1 MCAKKV
7 TPKPVPFRAEI
18 GQLLQILAHSL
29 YTDREIFLR
38 ELISNASDALSRVQ
52 YLMLSEADIL
62 DPSAEL
68 AIQVFADPAAGTLI
82 VRDTGIGM
90 TRDELVTN
98 LGTIAHSGARAFLD
112 ALSEGQ
118 AAADIIGQFG
128 VGFYSV
134 FMVAEEVRVTSRSA
148 DAEETAWTWICR
160 GQDSYELVPAE
171 REERG
176 TTVWLKLKTDAA
188 EYADPQ
194 RVAAIIQRH
203 SDFVAYPIQLD
214 GRVINRQAALW
225 RRSPADVADDVA
237 DAFYREL
244 THDTEPPFTRVHL
257 HTDVPVQLY
266 ALLFIPVNLR
276 DRMLRPNADFGLQ
289 LYVRKV
295 LIEAHN
301 KDLLPHFLRFVEGV
315 VDTEDL
321 PLNLSRE
328 SVQATAVLQRIRAVL
343 TRKVLDTLSSLS
355 TKEPE
360 RYAEFWQAYG
370 PFLKEGVITDAAA
383 REKLLGLLRFA
394 SSNAAEMDGTGLTS
408 LADYCQRLPEGQSDI
423 YFVVAPDLASAA
435 TSPHGEAFRAR
446 GVELLYLVDPLDAML
461 APAVGEFEGHLLRNV
476 DDPSLAL
483 PELGT
488 PVTEAEP
495 AVPDEE
501 LAALEERVRT
511 VLAERI
517 TDVRATDRLVDSPL
531 RLVAASGAADA
542 DLDRVRRL
550 MDPDWQLS
558 PRVVE
563 LNPQHAIVR
572 DLARL
577 VAAGEREG
585 MVAAAIEQLY
595 DNALLQEGLQPNP
608 AQMVGRV
615 QALIG
620 AAVAAT

>member
-1 MCAKKV
+1 
-7 TPKPVPFRAEI
+7 
-18 GQLLQILAHSL
+18 
-29 YTDREIFLR
+29 
-38 ELISNASDALSRVQ
+38 
-52 YLMLSEADIL
+52 
-62 DPSAEL
+62 
-68 AIQVFADPAAGTLI
+68 
-82 VRDTGIGM
+82 
-90 TRDELVTN
+90 
-98 LGTIAHSGARAFLD
+98 
-112 ALSEGQ
+112 
-118 AAADIIGQFG
+118 
-128 VGFYSV
+128 
-134 FMVAEEVRVTSRSA
+134 
-148 DAEETAWTWICR
+148 
-160 GQDSYELVPAE
+160 
-171 REERG
+171 
-176 TTVWLKLKTDAA
+176 
-188 EYADPQ
+188 
-194 RVAAIIQRH
+194 
-203 SDFVAYPIQLD
+203 
-214 GRVINRQAALW
+214 
-225 RRSPADVADDVA
+225 
-237 DAFYREL
+237 
-244 THDTEPPFTRVHL
+244 
-257 HTDVPVQLY
+257 
-266 ALLFIPVNLR
+266 
-276 DRMLRPNADFGLQ
+276 
-289 LYVRKV
+289 
-295 LIEAHN
+295 
-301 KDLLPHFLRFVEGV
+301 
-315 VDTEDL
+315 
-321 PLNLSRE
+321 
-328 SVQATAVLQRIRAVL
+328 VQATAVLQRIRAVL